1 MSYLSNFER
10 SFSEH
15 TLQLLKG
22 YTGELD
28 ATLIINCLLGLLIV
42 PKETVLKAIP
52 DSPLSDLPRWGIN
65 QSSIKSPGKPTRSN
79 PQPETIRGLVT
90 NLRHS
95 VAHFRIK
102 PIPAEGDVHS
112 FEFKND
118 VGLHAEISLSE
129 IRQFVE
135 RLSEYLAKQ

>member
-79 PQPETIRGLVT
+79 PQPETIRGL
-90 NLRHS
+90 
-95 VAHFRIK
+95 
-102 PIPAEGDVHS
+102 
-112 FEFKND
+112 
-118 VGLHAEISLSE
+118 
-129 IRQFVE
+129 
-135 RLSEYLAKQ
+135 